1 MQFHCLQSVTIYP
14 TNYRYEDGDGPH
26 CSKMSQRVLCK
37 HVVLKSAHPNTVHAE
52 ISVSLAVLIANVFI
66 NMSRKSSM
74 NLHVV
79 VSLPVMFENDL
90 L

>member
-1 MQFHCLQSVTIYP
+1 MQFHCLQNVSIYP
-14 TNYRYEDGDGPH
+14 TNYRYEDRNGSH
-26 CSKMSQRVLCK
+26 CSKMSRRVLCK
-37 HVVLKSAHPNTVHAE
+37 HAVLKSAHPKTVHAG

-79 VSLPVMFENDL
+79 VSLPVML
-90 L
+90 